1 MGLINEIKVMATCTF
16 DNKEKV
22 TDYFYVKTFNKGL
35 WKDKMA
41 LQIKNNLNSSG
52 IYRKC
57 VKVIVH

>member
-1 MGLINEIKVMATCTF
+1 MATCTF

-52 IYRKC
+52 IHRKC

>member
-1 MGLINEIKVMATCTF
+1 MGLINEIKVMATF
-16 DNKEKV
+16 DNGEKV
-22 TDYFYVKTFNKGL
+22 TDYFYIKTFNKGL

-52 IYRKC
+52 IRKKC